1 MITLT
6 EPDVRRLLDPARLI
20 SALEAAFRDR
30 YPAVVVP
37 LRTQI
42 ETVGGTFLIMPCYDR
57 AGHTLGMKLVTVRE
71 KAVGGDGRVHAGYLL
86 IDPESGEIKM
96 LAAAKHLTAIRT
108 AATSALATKYL
119 AREDARVLGVIGTS
133 TQAQS
138 HLQIVRLV
146 RRFGRFLVAG
156 RTRERTQEFARAMS
170 EELGAGVE
178 AVDAAECAAQADVL
192 CTCTNAGTPL
202 FDGTVIRP
210 GTHINSIG
218 AFQPHAREVDS
229 LTVQRARVVVE
240 SYEAAL
246 AEPGDLLIPIGEGV
260 ITGEHIVADLH
271 ELVAGAKAVRLASED
286 VTLFKSVGNAL
297 EDLVAAEMLAAALG

>member
-1 MITLT
+1 MITLS
-6 EPDVRRLLDPARLI
+6 EIDVRRLLDPARLV

-30 YPAVVVP
+30 YPAVVAP
-37 LRTQI
+37 LRTQT
-42 ETVGGTFLIMPCYDR
+42 ETVGGIFLIMPCYDR
-57 AGHTLGMKLVTVRE
+57 AGHTLGLKLVTVRE
-71 KAVGGDGRVHAGYLL
+71 KAGGDGRVHASYLL
-86 IDPESGEIKM
+86 IDPESGEIRM

-119 AREDARVLGVIGTS
+119 AREDAGVLGVIGTS

-138 HLQIVRLV
+138 HLQIVRRV

-156 RTRERTQEFARAMS
+156 RSRERTQEFARAMS
-170 EELGAGVE
+170 EELGVEIE
-178 AVDAAECAAQADVL
+178 AVDAAECAAQSDVL
-192 CTCTNAGTPL
+192 CTCTNSATPL
-202 FDGTVIRP
+202 FEVNLVRP
-210 GTHINSIG
+210 GTHINAVG
-218 AFQPHAREVDS
+218 AFQPHARELHS

-271 ELVAGAKAVRLASED
+271 ELVTGAKAVRIASED
-286 VTLFKSVGNAL
+286 VTLFKSIGNAL